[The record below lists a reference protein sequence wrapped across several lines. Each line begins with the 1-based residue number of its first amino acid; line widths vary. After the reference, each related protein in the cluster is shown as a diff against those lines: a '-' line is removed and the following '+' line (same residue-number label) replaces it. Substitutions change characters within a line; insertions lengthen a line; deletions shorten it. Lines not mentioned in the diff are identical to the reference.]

1 MDTLQD
7 LLALYRRKR
16 HAELI
21 ERCVRWLA
29 ATPDDVRVLSL
40 LGASQAERGDH
51 AAAVGSFRRLT
62 QLDPTQ
68 AAHWSNLGTAL
79 RAAGDYDEALKAY
92 EAAARRAEPT
102 PAFLLNVAL
111 LHLDRLEYGK
121 ARALLRQAAAKS
133 PNDPEIRVMTAVT
146 AYAQAD
152 DESARKL
159 LSGLERST
167 VIDRGLWLRASVIL
181 MQTGA
186 LDAAEMML
194 RKLLET
200 DSEDGLARV
209 RLAQLLERS
218 NRVDEAEAILAK
230 LPPGDVS
237 SEREFIEDRLAI
249 EARLAERRGD
259 FVTAESRY
267 RALMAQGL
275 PEHESH
281 HVQFPLARCLE
292 AQRRYDETM
301 AELEAAHASQQE
313 FLRRSASHILKAERP
328 AFAIA
333 DHGCDPIDVAQWGG
347 ANAARDL
354 AHSPVFIVGFPRSGT
369 TLLEQMLDAHP
380 MLQAMDEQPFL
391 QNAIDHL
398 RSAGIQYPDRLAAA
412 TGQQLQA
419 ARDLY
424 FSRVDGVLRR
434 DPARRLVDKNPLNLL
449 RLPGI
454 VRLFPNARIVL
465 AVRHPC
471 DVVLSCYQ
479 QHFRAPEFASL
490 CSNLERL
497 VRAYVRAFDFW
508 FAETAKLAPT
518 VFEVRYERLVSDFE
532 NETRRLVE
540 FLDLPWDPALLD
552 PARRAKER
560 GFISTPSY
568 AQVTQPVNR
577 SAIDR
582 WRHYEKYFHEVRGVL
597 RPYLDRWGYEG

>member
-1 MDTLQD
+1 MEPLQH
-7 LLALYRRKR
+7 LLTLYRRKR
-16 HAELI
+16 YTELM
-21 ERCVRWLA
+21 ECCAQCLVA
-29 ATPDDVRVLSL
+29 SPDDVQVLAL
-40 LGASQAERGDH
+40 LGAAQAERGDH
-51 AAAVGSFRRLT
+51 AAAIASFRRLT
-62 QLDPTQ
+62 ELEPTQ
-68 AAHWSNLGTAL
+68 AVHWSNLGTAL
-79 RAAGDYDEALKAY
+79 RAAGHYDQALHAY
-92 EAAARRAEPT
+92 EAAAVRAEPT

-121 ARALLRQAAAKS
+121 ARTLLRQAAAKS
-133 PNDPEIRVMTAVT
+133 PSNPEIRVMTAVA

-159 LSGLERST
+159 LSGLERSA

-186 LDAAEMML
+186 IDPAERML
-194 RKLLET
+194 RKLLDT
-200 DSEDGLARV
+200 DPGDGLARV

-218 NRVDEAEAILAK
+218 NRIDEAEAILVK
-230 LPPGDVS
+230 LPPEAAS

-249 EARLAERRGD
+249 EARLAERRGK
-259 FVTAESRY
+259 FVTAEARY
-267 RALMAQGL
+267 RRLLAQGL

-281 HVQFPLARCLE
+281 HVRFPLARCLE
-292 AQRRYDETM
+292 AQRRHDETM

-313 FLRRSASHILKAERP
+313 FLRRSASHILKSERP

-333 DHGCDPIDVAQWGG
+333 DRGCDPADVAQWGES
-347 ANAARDL
+347 AAAPDL
-354 AHSPVFIVGFPRSGT
+354 AYSPVFIVGFPRSGT
-369 TLLEQMLDAHP
+369 TLLEQTLDAHP
-380 MLQAMDEQPFL
+380 GLQAMDEQAFL

-398 RSAGIQYPDRLAAA
+398 RSARIQYPDRLAAA
-412 TGQQLQA
+412 TEPQLQA
-419 ARDLY
+419 ARDFY
-424 FSRVDGVLRR
+424 FSRVDGALRR

-454 VRLFPNARIVL
+454 ARLFPHARIVL

-497 VRAYVRAFDFW
+497 ARAYVRAFDFW
-508 FAETAKLAPT
+508 FSEATKLVPT
-518 VFEVRYERLVSDFE
+518 VCEIRYERLVSDFE
-532 NETRRLVE
+532 NETRRAVA

-560 GFISTPSY
+560 GYISTPSY

-582 WRHYEKYFHEVRGVL
+582 WRSYEKYFDEVRRIL